1 MKQNIR
7 TGIALTVTILALG
20 LIFLPMI
27 FDPQDSVQPQLP
39 SRIPP
44 PPPVPVL
51 PQPEQSRPVILSNTP
66 GINVPEEARAV
77 EDARTENDP
86 NEVTN
91 AWREIPILDERGLPR
106 GWSLRMGLFPG
117 GDEAQEM
124 LSQLLEAGYRAYI
137 REQQTGPGSLRAVL
151 VGPWLG
157 RDTARNYQDRLAQE
171 FGITGVILPFEL
183 QRF

>member
-7 TGIALTVTILALG
+7 TGIAFTVLILALG

-27 FDPQDSVQPQLP
+27 FGPRETVQPQLP

-44 PPPVPVL
+44 PPSVPVL
-51 PQPEQSRPVILSNTP
+51 PEPVQSRPVILSGTP
-66 GINVPEEARAV
+66 AINVPGEARAV
-77 EDARTENDP
+77 EAPRTED
-86 NEVTN
+86 
-91 AWREIPILDERGLPR
+91 AADSWREIPILDERGLPR

-117 GDEAQEM
+117 EDEAQQL

-137 REQQTGPGSLRAVL
+137 REQRTGPDSLQAVL

-157 RDTARNYQDRLAQE
+157 RGTAQDYQDRLAQE

>member
-7 TGIALTVTILALG
+7 TGIAFTVLILALG

-27 FDPQDSVQPQLP
+27 FDPQGTVQPQLP
-39 SRIPP
+39 SRIPLP
-44 PPPVPVL
+44 PSVPVL
-51 PQPEQSRPVILSNTP
+51 PEPVQSRPVILSGTP
-66 GINVPEEARAV
+66 AINVPEEARAV
-77 EDARTENDP
+77 EAPRTED
-86 NEVTN
+86 T
-91 AWREIPILDERGLPR
+91 ADSWREIPILDERGLPR

-117 GDEAQEM
+117 EAEARQL

-137 REQQTGPGSLRAVL
+137 REQRTGPDSLQSVL

-157 RDTARNYQDRLAQE
+157 RDTAQDYQDRLAQE

>member
-1 MKQNIR
+1 MKQSTQ
-7 TGIALTVTILALG
+7 TGIALTVLIVALG

-27 FDPQDSVQPQLP
+27 LDPRDAAQPQLP

-51 PQPEQSRPVILSNTP
+51 PEPVQSRPVILSNTP
-66 GINVPEEARAV
+66 AINLSEEERAV
-77 EDARTENDP
+77 EDARTGDA
-86 NEVTN
+86 TDG
-91 AWREIPILDERGLPR
+91 WREIPILDERGLPR
-106 GWSLRMGLFPG
+106 GWSLRVGLFPRE
-117 GDEAQEM
+117 DEARQL
-124 LSQLLEAGYRAYI
+124 LSRLLEAGYRAYI
-137 REQQTGPGSLRAVL
+137 REQRGGPGASLAVL

-157 RDTARNYQDRLAQE
+157 RDTARDYQDRLAAE

>member
-1 MKQNIR
+1 MKRNIQ
-7 TGIALTVTILALG
+7 TGVALAVTVLALG

-27 FDPQDSVQPQLP
+27 FDPRDTIQPQLP

-44 PPPVPVL
+44 PPSVPVP
-51 PQPEQSRPVILSNTP
+51 PEPVQSRPVILSGTP
-66 GINVPEEARAV
+66 AIDVPAEARAV
-77 EDARTENDP
+77 EDARTAD
-86 NEVTN
+86 
-91 AWREIPILDERGLPR
+91 AADSWREIPILDERGLPR

-117 GDEAQEM
+117 DDEARQL
-124 LSQLLEAGYRAYI
+124 LSRLLEAGYRAYI
-137 REQQTGPGSLRAVL
+137 REQRDGPDSSRAVL

-157 RDTARNYQDRLAQE
+157 RDTAGDYQDRLARE